1 VPHALALL
9 QKHCGLGLETQA
21 AVEPF
26 LNLVA
31 LVVSQAF
38 VDVLR
43 QVPVGTD
50 DAQEFV
56 VPPYPV

>member
-9 QKHCGLGLETQA
+9 QKHCDVGLETQA
-21 AVEPF
+21 PVEPS

-31 LVVSQAF
+31 LVASQAF

-43 QVPVGTD
+43 QVPVGID
-50 DAQEFV
+50 EVQAFE
-56 VPPYPV
+56 VPP